1 MADYKVPNLCGASE
15 SFNAAQ
21 SAFDDLINVAVD
33 GLEIDP
39 STLKAQAESKLTA
52 LTGKLDTMLPE
63 LPELPDVNLQ
73 AELTS
78 LTGLSPGSF
87 QHTKMLTELTSK
99 FGSALSGGG
108 FSMDSLVSSATDIAS
123 GLAGAGD
130 MCSAVPNFSIPA
142 AGGEALQK
150 AIGVVQASEE
160 SVDEDGATLNTN
172 VNFTA
177 AKTAVEETFVEYE
190 EIGEEVPAEDIGPY
204 RVAEE
209 TTKVTVS
216 DNEGSTST
224 IEVATA
230 KDSVQISETGGT
242 VKVRKRKNVSKKGFT
257 RRPAR
262 VKEEFKTSS
271 TEITLK
277 HWPFHIVYVR
287 GWVPTKKGTKKWEKI
302 VSKTQAEVYRHP
314 SPADIRDGYGPR
326 DLDIYSLNGQTLTIG
341 ADGLRNKYEA
351 NPKTGVYFKV
361 TYKYLDGYDPNFA
374 GPI

>member
-63 LPELPDVNLQ
+63 LPALPDVNLQ

-172 VNFTA
+172 VNFTDE
-177 AKTAVEETFVEYE
+177 KTAVEETFASYE
-190 EIGEEVPAEDIGPY
+190 EIGEEVPTEDTGPY
-204 RVAEE
+204 MITEE
-209 TTKVTVS
+209 TTKISTS
-216 DNEGSTST
+216 DNEGSVST
-224 IEVATA
+224 IEATTS
-230 KDSVQISETGGT
+230 KNSVQISETGGEVT
-242 VKVRKRKNVSKKGFT
+242 ERVTERKRSNVAKGEGFT
-257 RRPAR
+257 RRTVR
-262 VKEEFKTSS
+262 IKEYILLDDVYGSIDLEF
-271 TEITLK
+271 TLK
-277 HWPFHIVYVR
+277 NTPISIGSVHGFDPDSGKSGRWRYISK
-287 GWVPTKKGTKKWEKI
+287 PTSTA
-302 VSKTQAEVYRHP
+302 AEMDW
-314 SPADIRDGYGPR
+314 SDSWTLAAD
-326 DLDIYSLNGQTLTIG
+326 GQTIIVTTHVR
-341 ADGLRNKYEA
+341 DYDTD
-351 NPKTGVYFKV
+351 PKSGYMFKV
-361 TYKYLDGYDPNFA
+361 RYKCLDNYDPNFA

>member
-87 QHTKMLTELTSK
+87 QHAKMLTELTSK

-177 AKTAVEETFVEYE
+177 AKTAIEEMFTSYE
-190 EIGEEVPAEDIGPY
+190 EIGEEVPNENIGPY

-209 TTKVTVS
+209 TTDIVIS
-216 DNEGSTST
+216 DNEGNTTSLQLTTAINAASAAIRSNISTMGFSRRV
-224 IEVATA
+224 IW
-230 KDSVQISETGGT
+230 KNG
-242 VKVRKRKNVSKKGFT
+242 VKSFDN
-257 RRPAR
+257 
-262 VKEEFKTSS
+262 
-271 TEITLK
+271 
-277 HWPFHIVYVR
+277 
-287 GWVPTKKGTKKWEKI
+287 
-302 VSKTQAEVYRHP
+302 
-314 SPADIRDGYGPR
+314 
-326 DLDIYSLNGQTLTIG
+326 
-341 ADGLRNKYEA
+341 
-351 NPKTGVYFKV
+351 
-361 TYKYLDGYDPNFA
+361 YDPNFA
-374 GPI
+374 GDT

>member
-63 LPELPDVNLQ
+63 LPALPDVNLQ

-177 AKTAVEETFVEYE
+177 AKTAIEEMFASYE
-190 EIGEEVPAEDIGPY
+190 KAGEGMPAADVGPFKI
-204 RVAEE
+204 ADE
-209 TTKVTVS
+209 TTKVLIS
-216 DNEGSTST
+216 DGKGKVTTLDVTTALNAATSV
-224 IEVATA
+224 IR
-230 KDSVQISETGGT
+230 S
-242 VKVRKRKNVSKKGFT
+242 NVSEKGFSK
-257 RRPAR
+257 R
-262 VKEEFKTSS
+262 VVWK
-271 TEITLK
+271 
-277 HWPFHIVYVR
+277 
-287 GWVPTKKGTKKWEKI
+287 
-302 VSKTQAEVYRHP
+302 
-314 SPADIRDGYGPR
+314 
-326 DLDIYSLNGQTLTIG
+326 NGVKSFDT
-341 ADGLRNKYEA
+341 
-351 NPKTGVYFKV
+351 F
-361 TYKYLDGYDPNFA
+361 DPNFA
-374 GPI
+374 KLEPDTSSDGMVTLNRDESGVATG